1 MVTGVSLAV
10 ILAVLL
16 SGVSIGFI
24 VASVLTA
31 GKIADLR
38 ADNST
43 LSRNLDKTQQELS
56 RTRAR
61 LERLTDRDPATG
73 RFARREPREAV

>member
-16 SGVSIGFI
+16 SGASIGFI
-24 VASVLTA
+24 IASMLDA
-31 GKIADLR
+31 GQVADLR
-38 ADNST
+38 ADNLM
-43 LSRNLDKTQQELS
+43 LSLNLDKMQQELS

-73 RFARREPREAV
+73 RFVRREPREAV